1 MQAVM
6 MVAGKSTRTYP
17 LTLTRPKP
25 LLPVANRPLI
35 YHSLDEMVGLF
46 DEVIL
51 IVGYRKEMIQ
61 ELLGEE
67 YRGIHLIYQEQKE
80 QLGTGHAILQAK
92 PHIRGRF
99 VACNGDDLF
108 SYEDYQKL
116 LEHPYAALVK
126 PVADPSLYGVALVD
140 EHHHLLNMVEK
151 PKTYLGNLA
160 NIGCYIF
167 EPDIFKDLEKVEV
180 SERGEIEIIGAIMAV
195 VRRSMV
201 KIIPITGFWLPT
213 GYAWDLLKHQEFI
226 MAGMSESHIEG
237 RIEPGATLNGAVE
250 VGSGTVV
257 RSGSYIEGPVVIGK
271 NCDLGPNCYVR
282 KFTSVG
288 DGCRIGHA
296 VEIKNSII
304 MPGSQ
309 IAHLS
314 YIGDSVVGEGCTI
327 GAGTI
332 TANLR
337 HDGKSVRSSI
347 KGKQV
352 DSGRQKLGA
361 ILGDRVRT
369 GIHSSLY
376 PGCKLWPE
384 MTTLPG
390 EQVRGD
396 LLPEGNEWD

>member
-25 LLPVANRPLI
+25 LLPVANQPLI
-35 YHSLDEMVGLF
+35 HHSLDQMVGLF

-51 IVGYRKEMIQ
+51 ITGYRQEMIRG
-61 ELLGEE
+61 LLGDE
-67 YRGIHLIYQEQKE
+67 YRGIRLIYQEQKE

-99 VACNGDDLF
+99 VALNGDDLF
-108 SYEDYQKL
+108 AYEDFQKL
-116 LEHPYAALVK
+116 LDHPYAALAKTV
-126 PVADPSLYGVALVD
+126 PDPSLYGVAQVD
-140 EHHHLLNMVEK
+140 ERNRLINMVEK
-151 PKTYLGNLA
+151 PKTFLGNLA

-167 EPDIFKDLEKVEV
+167 EPDIFDDLEKVKL
-180 SERGEIEIIGAIMAV
+180 SERGEIEIIGAIMDV
-195 VRRSMV
+195 VKRSTVM
-201 KIIPITGFWLPT
+201 IIPITGFWLPT

-226 MAGMSESHIEG
+226 MAGMSASRIEG
-237 RIEPGATLNGAVE
+237 RIEPGATIKGAVE
-250 VGSGTVV
+250 IGTGSVV
-257 RSGSYIEGPVVIGK
+257 RSGSYIEGPVVIGQ
-271 NCDLGPNCYVR
+271 NCDIGPNCYVR
-282 KFTSVG
+282 KFTAIG

-304 MPGSQ
+304 MRDCH

-314 YIGDSVVGEGCTI
+314 YVGDTVTGEGCNL

-337 HDGKSVRSSI
+337 HDGKNIASI
-347 KGKQV
+347 VKEKKV
-352 DSGRQKLGA
+352 DSGRRKLGA
-361 ILGDRVRT
+361 ILGDNVHT
-369 GIHSSLY
+369 GIHCSLF
-376 PGCKLWPE
+376 PGCKIWPD

-390 EQVRGD
+390 EAVRGD
-396 LLPEGNEWD
+396 LLPAGREWD

>member
-35 YHSLDEMVGLF
+35 YHSLDQMAGIF

-51 IVGYRKEMIQ
+51 IVGYRKEMIRA
-61 ELLGEE
+61 LLGDE

-108 SYEDYQKL
+108 AREDFLKL
-116 LEHPYAALVK
+116 LDHPYAALVK
-126 PVADPSLYGVALVD
+126 PVADPSIYGVAVVD
-140 EHHHLLNMVEK
+140 EQYRLIQMVEK
-151 PKTYLGNLA
+151 PRTFLGNLC

-167 EPDIFKDLEKVEV
+167 EPDIFADLEKVEL

-195 VRRSMV
+195 VRRSAF
-201 KIIPITGFWLPT
+201 KIVPITGFWLPT
-213 GYAWDLLKHQEFI
+213 GFAWDLLKHQEFI
-226 MAGMSESHIEG
+226 MAGLSASRIEG
-237 RIEPGATLNGAVE
+237 RIEAGAVLSGA
-250 VGSGTVV
+250 VQIGAGTVV
-257 RSGSYIEGPVVIGK
+257 HSGSCIEGPAVIGR
-271 NCDLGPNCYVR
+271 NCEIGPNCYVR
-282 KFTSVG
+282 KFTAIG
-288 DGCRIGHA
+288 DDCRIGHA

-304 MPGSQ
+304 MPGCH
-309 IAHLS
+309 IAHLT
-314 YIGDSVVGEGCTI
+314 YVGDSVVGENCNL

-332 TANLR
+332 TANVR
-337 HDGKSVRSSI
+337 HDGGSVSSMV
-347 KGKQV
+347 KGKKV
-352 DSGRQKLGA
+352 VSGRQKLGA
-361 ILGDRVRT
+361 ILADQVHT
-369 GIHSSLY
+369 GIHTSLY
-376 PGCKLWPE
+376 PGAKIWPQ

-390 EQVRGD
+390 EVVRGD
-396 LLPEGNEWD
+396 LLPEGSAWD